1 MPHANRQ
8 LSDIGAFARRHDP
21 DRFLCSLFAPAARRE
36 AIFALI
42 GFNHEL
48 ARAREAAR
56 TPIAALVRLQWW
68 REVVE
73 GAERRHEVATPL
85 RAAIAA
91 GAFDPA
97 DLLAMIDAREIEAE
111 EAGIPDRA
119 AFAAYLHGTA
129 GGWSVAA
136 ARALGAPPDSAA
148 AYRLL
153 GAAYGC
159 AGVLRS
165 VAALAAQGRCVLPQ
179 DALAQRGLN
188 AGAVIA
194 EPHAAGVLATI
205 RELADLGI
213 EACDAGLRANLPR
226 AAIAAALPAILA
238 VRDLRRLRRG
248 QALPRP
254 YGRGLADRC
263 AVLIAG
269 FRGHV

>member
-1 MPHANRQ
+1 MPA

-21 DRFLCSLFAPAARRE
+21 DRFLCALFAPPERRE

-119 AFAAYLHGTA
+119 AFDAYVQGTA
-129 GGWSVAA
+129 GGWAVAA
-136 ARALGAPPDSAA
+136 ARALGATPAA
-148 AYRLL
+148 VAACRAL
-153 GAAYGC
+153 GAAYGY

-165 VAALAAQGRCVLPQ
+165 VAVLAAQGRCLLPL
-179 DALAQRGLN
+179 DALGERGLGLAAAIAN
-188 AGAVIA
+188 PAAPGMLAV
-194 EPHAAGVLATI
+194 I
-205 RELADLGI
+205 RELAEIGMGVLGRG
-213 EACDAGLRANLPR
+213 ARAALPR
-226 AAIAAALPAILA
+226 GTIAAALPTVLA

-248 QALPRP
+248 QPLAR
-254 YGRGLADRC
+254 GRGVADRG
-263 AVLIAG
+263 AVLLAG
-269 FRGHV
+269 LRGRI